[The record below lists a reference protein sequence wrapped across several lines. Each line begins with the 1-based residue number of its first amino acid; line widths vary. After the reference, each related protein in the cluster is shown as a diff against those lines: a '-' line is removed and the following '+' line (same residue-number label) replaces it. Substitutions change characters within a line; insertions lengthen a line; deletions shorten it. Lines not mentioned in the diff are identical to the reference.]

1 MLRTREIL
9 LMVSVLLHQA
19 MAQIGLGNRCNTLL
33 LDYFQ
38 NSVKPHR
45 VVTKES
51 RTYACLY
58 EFEGYG
64 TCCDTES
71 LREYMVKIIEAD
83 ALRWNNAIKSSY
95 LFTQEIFNNREAIIT
110 KAKALLPHVQSEVGT
125 TKMNQS
131 AVDAINMI
139 TSVLSQLTNE
149 SLRSLEQNYKDN
161 SQFCYD
167 TISNY
172 RKSAVCLVCSGRAQ
186 VFYDGKKLT
195 IKQSSCEALLSE
207 CLPTFQYMMTAMSSF
222 NSLFHII
229 NSVAGQQIYPKLNDS
244 TLFTSKLV

>member
-1 MLRTREIL
+1 
-9 LMVSVLLHQA
+9 MVSVLLHQVL
-19 MAQIGLGNRCNTLL
+19 AQVGLGKRCNSVL

-38 NSVKPHR
+38 DSVKPHR

-51 RTYACLY
+51 KTYACLY

-95 LFTQEIFNNREAIIT
+95 IFTQEIFNNRDAIIT
-110 KAKALLPHVQSEVGT
+110 KAKALLPHVQAEVAA
-125 TKMNQS
+125 KRMNQS
-131 AVDAINMI
+131 AADAINMI
-139 TSVLSQLTNE
+139 STVLPQLTNE
-149 SLRSLEQNYKDN
+149 TLRRLEQNYKDN

-172 RKSAVCLVCSGRAQ
+172 RKSAMCLVCSGRAQ

-195 IKQSSCEALLSE
+195 LKQSSCEALLSE
-207 CLPTFQYMMTAMSSF
+207 CLPTYQYMMTAMSSF

-229 NSVAGQQIYPKLNDS
+229 NSVTRQQIYPKLNDS
-244 TLFTSKLV
+244 ALFTSSLH

>member
-1 MLRTREIL
+1 MLRLREL
-9 LMVSVLLHQA
+9 LLLVSVLHEAL
-19 MAQIGLGNRCNTLL
+19 AQIGLGKRCNPVL

-38 NSVKPHR
+38 DSVKPHR

-51 RTYACLY
+51 KLFACLY

-71 LREYMVKIIEAD
+71 LREYMTKIVEAD

-95 LFTQEIFNNREAIIT
+95 LFTQEVFNNRDALVA
-110 KAKALLPHVQSEVGT
+110 KAKVLLPYMQTEVAANR
-125 TKMNQS
+125 MNQS
-131 AVDAINMI
+131 AVNAINMI
-139 TSVLSQLTNE
+139 NTVLPQLTNE
-149 SLRSLEQNYKDN
+149 SLRKLEQGYKDN

-195 IKQSSCEALLSE
+195 QKQSNCEALLSE
-207 CLPTFQYMMTAMSSF
+207 CLPTFRYMVNAMSSF
-222 NSLFHII
+222 NALFHVI
-229 NSVAGQQIYPKLNDS
+229 NSVARQEIYPKLNDS
-244 TLFTSKLV
+244 TLFTSKLA